1 MPVGGEGAS
10 SDRPVV
16 GMSLHPDVVR
26 EVAEYARDLLDRL
39 TARIRKLRPARLE
52 EEGVHDSNYY
62 GISTGIAGLLL
73 GLAVIAFM
81 FAVADG
87 FS

>member
-1 MPVGGEGAS
+1 MSMPE
-10 SDRPVV
+10 D
-16 GMSLHPDVVR
+16 LHD
-26 EVAEYARDLLDRL
+26 D
-39 TARIRKLRPARLE
+39 LE

-62 GISTGIAGLLL
+62 GIATGIAGILI
-73 GLAVIAFM
+73 GLALIVFM

>member
-1 MPVGGEGAS
+1 
-10 SDRPVV
+10 
-16 GMSLHPDVVR
+16 MSNPLSTPEELHD
-26 EVAEYARDLLDRL
+26 DLE
-39 TARIRKLRPARLE
+39 K
-52 EEGVHDSNYY
+52 EGVHDSNYY

-81 FAVADG
+81 FAFADG